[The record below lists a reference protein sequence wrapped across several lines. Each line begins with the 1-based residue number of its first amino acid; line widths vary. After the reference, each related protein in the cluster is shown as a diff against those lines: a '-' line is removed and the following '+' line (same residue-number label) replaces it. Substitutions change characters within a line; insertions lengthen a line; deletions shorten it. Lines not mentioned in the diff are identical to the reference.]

1 MAEEII
7 ELTVLEYL
15 KNVLDV
21 PVYMEVPA
29 EMPASFVVI
38 QKLGSWKENYVRS
51 SSFALQS
58 YAESTYKAAMLNASA
73 IETME
78 SMVSLGRIISA
89 KLNSDYI
96 YTDTSNKKP
105 RYQCV
110 FDIRH
115 Y

>member
-29 EMPASFVVI
+29 DMPASFVVI
-38 QKLGSWKENYVRS
+38 QKLGSGKENHIYS

-58 YAESTYKAAMLNASA
+58 YAESTYKSAILNAFV

-78 SMVSLGRIISA
+78 SMISLGRIISV

-96 YTDTSNKKP
+96 YTDTSIKRA
-105 RYQCV
+105 RYQCI

>member
-7 ELTVLEYL
+7 ELTVYNYL
-15 KNVLDV
+15 KSVLDI

-29 EMPASFVVI
+29 DMPESFVVL
-38 QKLGSWKENYVRS
+38 QKLGSGKENNIYS

-58 YAESTYKAAMLNASA
+58 YAVSTYKAAILNAFV

-78 SMVSLGRIISA
+78 SMISLGRIISA

-96 YTDTSNKKP
+96 YTDTSIKRA

>member
-1 MAEEII
+1 MADEII

-15 KNVLDV
+15 KSVLDV

-29 EMPASFVVI
+29 DMPASFIVV
-38 QKLGSWKENYVRS
+38 QKLGSGKENHIYS

-58 YAESTYKAAMLNASA
+58 YAESTYKAAMLNAFV

-78 SMVSLGRIISA
+78 SMISLGRIISV

>member
-1 MAEEII
+1 MAKEII

-38 QKLGSWKENYVRS
+38 QKLGSWKENHVRS

-58 YAESTYKAAMLNASA
+58 YAESTYKAAMLNAFV

-78 SMVSLGRIISA
+78 SMISLGRIISA